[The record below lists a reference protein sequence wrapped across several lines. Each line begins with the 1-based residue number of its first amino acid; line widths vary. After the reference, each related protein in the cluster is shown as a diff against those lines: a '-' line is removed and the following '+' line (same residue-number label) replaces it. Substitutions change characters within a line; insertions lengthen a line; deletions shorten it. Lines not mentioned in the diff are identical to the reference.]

1 MFFLFSSPS
10 IQSPSALRNVCLEFM
25 SDARRRKE
33 NDKKREASL
42 FPSCQQFTVTISQRY
57 TSVQNRI
64 NSTKQQTKPN
74 KKAKQNKQNIE
85 HNN

>member
-10 IQSPSALRNVCLEFM
+10 IQSPSALKNVCLEFM
-25 SDARRRKE
+25 NDARRRKE
-33 NDKKREASL
+33 NDKKKRKLSL

-64 NSTKQQTKPN
+64 NSTKQKQIMKKNKTK
-74 KKAKQNKQNIE
+74 E
-85 HNN
+85 Y